1 MICLVLFAAP
11 LVAQEHPGKEIA
23 RHFNNNA
30 GRPCVEYRDGSQT
43 CLDGESDMT
52 SSPALRPQN
61 RAKFGFRQ
69 VANRKFWLIA
79 AGMYASAFY
88 DVEGAQHCIRV
99 RACKEANPI
108 LGQTRGRQYG
118 VKLGITTAALIPVY
132 YLKRLDMQDNAVS
145 RSGKGFGGSLPGQVV
160 LVLQG
165 GGALGSYQG
174 GVYQALHEAGIEPDW
189 LIGTSIRRHQCQ
201 PDRGQCPGLSGR
213 AHRRRALLG
222 WRHSVEYADRSGVR
236 RQPAQGFA
244 DLRRAFVESVGR
256 GACHH
261 GGSAQPA

>member
-1 MICLVLFAAP
+1 MRKSVLICLVLFAAP

-132 YLKRLDMQDNAVS
+132 YLKRLDMQDNAEGRKSPFPWWAAAQMVT
-145 RSGKGFGGSLPGQVV
+145 GTN
-160 LVLQG
+160 LVTG
-165 GGALGSYQG
+165 TVNWRHTKHTNCPALG
-174 GVYQALHEAGIEPDW
+174 AGC
-189 LIGTSIRRHQCQ
+189 R
-201 PDRGQCPGLSGR
+201 
-213 AHRRRALLG
+213 
-222 WRHSVEYADRSGVR
+222 
-236 RQPAQGFA
+236 
-244 DLRRAFVESVGR
+244 
-256 GACHH
+256 
-261 GGSAQPA
+261 